1 MRATAEVSK
10 AAANLD
16 DPTPHTQGSV
26 LYLCISV
33 SVQTYT
39 HGSVLYLPSIK
50 RAASSVAL
58 VSNEVGPLPSCQL
71 VSLKLPYIHTSL
83 PLPFTISTKYNICH
97 IRIGKNHH
105 PIGGRLICEWEYR

>member
-16 DPTPHTQGSV
+16 DPTPHTQCSV
-26 LYLCISV
+26 CV
-33 SVQTYT
+33 CVYT
-39 HGSVLYLPSIK
+39 VYTVYTQGSVLYLPSIK

-97 IRIGKNHH
+97 IRIGKK
-105 PIGGRLICEWEYR
+105 IIIQ

>member
-16 DPTPHTQGSV
+16 DPTPHTQ
-26 LYLCISV
+26 
-33 SVQTYT
+33 
-39 HGSVLYLPSIK
+39 GSVLYLPSIK

-97 IRIGKNHH
+97 IGIGKK
-105 PIGGRLICEWEYR
+105 IIIQ

>member
-16 DPTPHTQGSV
+16 DPTPHTQ
-26 LYLCISV
+26 
-33 SVQTYT
+33 
-39 HGSVLYLPSIK
+39 GSVLYLPSIK

-83 PLPFTISTKYNICH
+83 PLPFTILQNTTYVTLELEKKSSSNRRPTYLRMGI
-97 IRIGKNHH
+97 
-105 PIGGRLICEWEYR
+105 

>member
-26 LYLCISV
+26 LYFPMCVCV
-33 SVQTYT
+33 SPQS
-39 HGSVLYLPSIK
+39 SVLYLPSIK

-83 PLPFTISTKYNICH
+83 PRRPFTFTIIQYIHQYVTIHTS
-97 IRIGKNHH
+97 
-105 PIGGRLICEWEYR
+105 L